1 MSNQLL
7 KSLSLYAANSE
18 DEIEDIINNHAGT
31 GCAIT
36 ITKQIAIGG
45 VTVPSY
51 TIFNFPVIAN
61 GTSIYGLGFN
71 TTTQKFY
78 VLVRTSSKEHLIFE
92 K

>member
-7 KSLSLYAANSE
+7 KSLNLYATDSE
-18 DEIEDIINNHAGT
+18 DEIENIINNHVGT

-36 ITKQIAIGG
+36 ITKQIVIGG

-51 TIFNFPVIAN
+51 TIFNFPIIAN

-78 VLVRTSSKEHLIFE
+78 VLVRTSTKEHLIFE

>member
-1 MSNQLL
+1 MPSQLL
-7 KSLSLYAANSE
+7 KKLNLYAVDSE
-18 DEIEDIINNHAGT
+18 DEIEEIINSHAGT

-51 TIFNFPVIAN
+51 TIFNFPIIAN

-78 VLVRTSSKEHLIFE
+78 VLVRTSSKEHLIF
-92 K
+92 KK